1 METDEAK
8 QKGVH
13 VGGRHW
19 RASTRAHLSSVKFTG
34 SADRSCPLWRGLLG
48 TVTSGEVRFKGA
60 FGEEVQDIEE
70 REVQATES
78 GLGGETGRTER
89 VARECLSEDWE
100 AGGWLLALRHPMS

>member
-1 METDEAK
+1 M
-8 QKGVH
+8 
-13 VGGRHW
+13 
-19 RASTRAHLSSVKFTG
+19 
-34 SADRSCPLWRGLLG
+34 
-48 TVTSGEVRFKGA
+48 TSGEVRFKGA

-70 REVQATES
+70 REVQATEL